1 MFEQGKE
8 VSGGEKYVVMRSFLK
23 ARIGSKRERSK
34 LDNTVARA
42 IFISKI

>member
-8 VSGGEKYVVMRSFLK
+8 VSGGEKYVVMLSILK

-34 LDNTVARA
+34 PNNTVARA
-42 IFISKI
+42 IFIS